1 MAKSYGSHQ
10 LQPQLQPLLN
20 HDYYYYHYTQPV
32 NVCVLQVVIVG
43 WLFRARAAP
52 THTPTPV
59 VTPPPTPL
67 LTHILFLTRMCAL
80 YVHAT
85 HAHTFSLPVA
95 FWQALHSIVEPRS
108 LMPQYKCICIAVL
121 IYTSDVCVHIYLYM
135 LMLFC
140 LLMYHIFTHTSIIYI
155 YVHILHLADLSV
167 SPLCVCLPLYR

>member
-59 VTPPPTPL
+59 VPPPPTPL

-80 YVHAT
+80 YVHTT

-95 FWQALHSIVEPRS
+95 FWRVLSLKRELLLSLPVSRFMCLH
-108 LMPQYKCICIAVL
+108 
-121 IYTSDVCVHIYLYM
+121 
-135 LMLFC
+135 
-140 LLMYHIFTHTSIIYI
+140 
-155 YVHILHLADLSV
+155 
-167 SPLCVCLPLYR
+167 